1 MHPRQ
6 MRDTVIPVLPS
17 LVNSMLSP
25 LRVNY
30 VSPGA
35 ARYHELFER
44 SARAYGGYKVNFPI
58 PRLSVNQTP
67 IVNRLRHTR
76 TTHDPVHFF
85 QRAAR
90 LILVPSAAEP
100 YAAA

>member
-17 LVNSMLSP
+17 LVNSMFSP
-25 LRVNY
+25 LRVDY

-44 SARAYGGYKVNFPI
+44 SAP
-58 PRLSVNQTP
+58 S
-67 IVNRLRHTR
+67 LRRIQGQLPDTAAVCQPDTDCEPVASRTR
-76 TTHDPVHFF
+76 DTRSCSLLPACSLAHSC
-85 QRAAR
+85 A
-90 LILVPSAAEP
+90 LCC
-100 YAAA
+100 